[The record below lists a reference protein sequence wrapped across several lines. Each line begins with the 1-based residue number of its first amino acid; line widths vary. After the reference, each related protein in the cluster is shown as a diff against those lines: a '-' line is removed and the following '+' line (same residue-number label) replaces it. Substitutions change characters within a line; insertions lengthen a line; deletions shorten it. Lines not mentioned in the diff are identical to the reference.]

1 MLSPAAHS
9 HPHVATQHHFICT
22 SGSVWG
28 PFWWTWSR
36 KEGCPWC
43 RMMDL
48 LPVQAI
54 SEAWFAK
61 QPHKQGDEDKKEQRL
76 WKVLSLAVAPKC
88 HQTVAHGRY
97 RNVFD
102 AVSVYKTDVI
112 ILVLGWDYL
121 HYRHGLTLVMFRYYF
136 GAGLCYYRLKC
147 FFS

>member
-1 MLSPAAHS
+1 MY
-9 HPHVATQHHFICT
+9 
-22 SGSVWG
+22 
-28 PFWWTWSR
+28 
-36 KEGCPWC
+36 
-43 RMMDL
+43 L
-48 LPVQAI
+48 LPVQTI
-54 SEAWFAK
+54 SEVWFAK
-61 QPHKQGDEDKKEQRL
+61 QPHKQGDEDKKEQSL

-121 HYRHGLTLVMFRYYF
+121 HCRHGLTLVMCFLFQYCF
-136 GAGLCYYRLKC
+136 GAFFCYYRLKC